1 MEKDLFL
8 NDLKDFLEIESTLIN
23 VNTDLK
29 QLDEWDSL
37 TLLSL
42 IDYIESNFSIDS
54 NFLENYEESLIILD
68 LIKEIN
74 LSSNKKIQL

>member
-8 NDLKDFLEIESTLIN
+8 SDLKDFLEIESTLIN

-29 QLDEWDSL
+29 HLDEWDSL
-37 TLLSL
+37 TLLCL
-42 IDYIESNFSIDS
+42 IDYIESQFSIDS

-74 LSSNKKIQL
+74 LSSNKKIQI